1 MVCEEGQRVRGFMS
15 ASEFVLLRKWAL
27 SVMILARLPSL
38 PPPLSFSLC
47 LSLSPSDDLR

>member
-15 ASEFVLLRKWAL
+15 ASEFVLLCKRTL

-38 PPPLSFSLC
+38 CSLYRKC
-47 LSLSPSDDLR
+47 TL